1 VEHGRGASG
10 RSPGNTLIDH
20 IVLAVPDLADGAAG
34 FAGLTGVRPA
44 RGGRH
49 ADLGTAN
56 FLVGLGVGAYLEI
69 IGPDPDRP
77 DPGRPRPFGIDDL
90 TGPRVAAWCVRPPD
104 LDRTIATAR
113 ARGYDPG
120 PARAMSRS
128 APDGARLTWRLTS
141 LPADPA
147 AGLVPFL
154 IDWGATVHP
163 TTAALPTLALHSFT
177 AEHPDPDRIW
187 TKLAALDVDL
197 PVRVGSQPRLL
208 LTLHGPD
215 GLITL
220 G

>member
-1 VEHGRGASG
+1 VEHRRGTSG
-10 RSPGNTLIDH
+10 ESPGIAVIDH
-20 IVLAVPDLADGAAG
+20 IVLAVPDLADGAGG
-34 FAGLTGVRPA
+34 FARLSGVRPA

-49 ADLGTAN
+49 VGLGTAN

-69 IGPDPDRP
+69 IGPDPEQP
-77 DPGRPRPFGIDDL
+77 DTGRPRPFGIDEL

-128 APDGARLTWRLTS
+128 APDGGRLTWRLTS

-154 IDWGATVHP
+154 IDWGATAHP
-163 TTAALPTLALHSFT
+163 TSAALPTLALHSFA
-177 AEHPDPDRIW
+177 AEHPDPDGLR

-197 PVRVGSQPRLL
+197 PVRVGPEPRLL
-208 LTLHGPD
+208 VTLHGPD